1 MKIVITQASCRQLV
15 ECRHFARTAE
25 CAWLSEADVVEQN
38 DDDVWRPLRRVNFK
52 ARRCL
57 SIARVQLRDC
67 WRLRLGNWE
76 HSSINLLR
84 RQRQRQQ
91 ARRSDQQMYPW
102 RILFYS
108 F

>member
-38 DDDVWRPLRRVNFK
+38 DDDVRRVLRCFNLK
-52 ARRCL
+52 ARRRL
-57 SIARVQLRDC
+57 GVAGIQLGDG

-91 ARRSDQQMYPW
+91 ARRSDQQM
-102 RILFYS
+102 
-108 F
+108 